1 MVTCV
6 ETTEADGPLLFARSL
21 TPEERRVR
29 ATVPAAEHCVVT
41 SIEVPDVADGT
52 MVQGNAVPATEKS
65 PLAIP
70 LTDSLK
76 STRKTGL
83 SVPAGEVG
91 DVIVAVGAV
100 VSRVTLD
107 DELAEVTR
115 LPA

>member
-1 MVTCV
+1 MTCV
-6 ETTEADGPLLFARSL
+6 EVTEEDGPLLLARSL
-21 TPEERRVR
+21 TPEELSVRV
-29 ATVPAAEHCVVT
+29 TVPVDEHCVVT
-41 SIEVPDVADGT
+41 SIDVPDVAVGT
-52 MVQGNAVPATEKS
+52 MVQGSAVPATKKS

-76 STRKTGL
+76 SSRNTGL

-91 DVIVAVGAV
+91 DVIVAVGAA

>member
-21 TPEERRVR
+21 TAEELRVR
-29 ATVPAAEHCVVT
+29 VTVPTVEHCVVT
-41 SIEVPDVADGT
+41 STDIPEVADGT
-52 MVQGNAVPATEKS
+52 IVQGNAVPATAKS

-76 STRKTGL
+76 SIRKTGL

>member
-1 MVTCV
+1 MTCV
-6 ETTEADGPLLFARSL
+6 ETTEADGPLLFAKSL
-21 TPEERRVR
+21 TREELSVRV
-29 ATVPAAEHCVVT
+29 TVPADEHCVVI
-41 SIEVPDVADGT
+41 SIDVPEVADGT
-52 MVQGNAVPATEKS
+52 MVQGKAVPVTEKS

-70 LTDSLK
+70 VTDSLK

-107 DELAEVTR
+107 DELAEAKR
-115 LPA
+115 FPA